1 MKGAR
6 RRWLRYLWPAVYS
19 AVGLMLAWIAVACG
33 GWWRVRAGALECGGG
48 RLGALAAAL
57 PRRYAF
63 SAITLGHVI
72 LGLDGPTLDAVRR
85 HEQVHVRQYERWGP
99 LFGPAYL
106 ASSLLQWLRG
116 RRPYLDNH
124 FERQAYGEAARRNP
138 GPPR

>member
-1 MKGAR
+1 MIAR
-6 RRWLRYLWPAVYS
+6 RRWPRYLWPAAYS
-19 AVGLMLAWIAVACG
+19 AIGLVLAWVTVACG
-33 GWWRVRAGALECGGG
+33 GWWRVRAGTIECGGG
-48 RLGALAAAL
+48 RLGALAARL

-63 SAITLGHVI
+63 VAITLGHVI
-72 LGLDGPTLDAVRR
+72 IGVDAATLDAVRR

-124 FERQAYGEAARRNP
+124 FERQARARDGRQRRE
-138 GPPR
+138 PRA